1 MRTRDR
7 LARLEAKSPQD
18 FQAWHRM
25 IWDPATGETLEE
37 AKTREVGAD
46 YTGNLIIREIVHP
59 RPRPEPEIDQ

>member
-7 LARLEAKSPQD
+7 LARLEAKTPQD
-18 FQAWHRM
+18 LPSWCRM

-37 AKTREVGAD
+37 ATAREVGAD

-59 RPRPEPEIDQ
+59 RPRPETEIDQ

>member
-7 LARLEAKSPQD
+7 LARLEAKTPQD
-18 FQAWHRM
+18 LPSWRRM
-25 IWDPATGETLEE
+25 IWDSATGETLEN
-37 AKTREVGAD
+37 AKAREVGAD